1 MIEPPI
7 DELVKKVDGNIYLLC
22 CLIAK
27 RAKHLALTI
36 PTELETS
43 EKKEISIAAEE
54 VYHGDVVPN
63 KLIK

>member
-7 DELVKKVDGNIYLLC
+7 EKLLEKVNGNVYMLC

-36 PTELETS
+36 PAELETS

-54 VYHGDVVPN
+54 VYNGDVVPN
-63 KLIK
+63 KLI